1 MGDVVYEWMETVL
14 SSPAE
19 NLMQNDK
26 EEKPPEDAKAVSLE
40 NTKALYGT
48 VRIAPKNDANVI
60 LIPEDVDV
68 NTPMG
73 YVPGHGG
80 TPPDNAPTYAEKA
93 VSSGA
98 RLLLAKAVL
107 HGIEIDGNL
116 RDGYE
121 VGYDYDAH
129 PDGSLTYHYIIYGVP
144 ENLTTHTIRMRI
156 NNREVTKDGRRLRD
170 TWGWDVA

>member
-1 MGDVVYEWMETVL
+1 M
-14 SSPAE
+14 
-19 NLMQNDK
+19 N
-26 EEKPPEDAKAVSLE
+26 
-40 NTKALYGT
+40 
-48 VRIAPKNDANVI
+48 I
-60 LIPEDVDV
+60 
-68 NTPMG
+68 PMG

-129 PDGSLTYHYIIYGVP
+129 PDGSLTYHCIIYGVP

-156 NNREVTKDGRRLRD
+156 NNWEVTKDGRWLRD
-170 TWGWDVA
+170 TGDGTSPEKDTWLKEDRVLTVSPKKTAGNTPFFLPRRCLR